1 VRAREGNH
9 VACSGNTKHLR
20 LVRSCMLPCTA
31 LHPCKFMLLIPRYAN
46 TTHSS
51 SPNTFAIHYV
61 ATSGASCGHQAANI
75 QYILCSFQ
83 SPKHGVVL
91 VSKRTRFLKK
101 VLLGVTR
108 KIRITSQTG
117 AGPVLM
123 HGYSVE
129 YPKECKKII
138 HTVYN
143 IYMYQK

>member
-108 KIRITSQTG
+108 KIRITSQTRVR
-117 AGPVLM
+117 VLNSFK
-123 HGYSVE
+123 YKVRAQR
-129 YPKECKKII
+129 ECDSLCK
-138 HTVYN
+138 
-143 IYMYQK
+143 